1 MALVCL
7 ACIPF
12 LVGSFALRMKML
24 NGYQQKT
31 KKAYE
36 RSAQIACE
44 GTSNIRTVAA
54 LTREEELW
62 NIYHEMLEEPMRQ
75 GFNNAFFSSTTYA
88 FAQVIYCLSMLINSI
103 IIINRVFFI
112 YSVSIP

>member
-12 LVGSFALRMKML
+12 LVGLFALRMQML

-36 RSAQIACE
+36 HSAQVACE
-44 GTSNIRTVAA
+44 GTSNIMTVAA
-54 LTREEELW
+54 LTREEDLW
-62 NIYHEMLEEPMRQ
+62 NIYHELLEEPMKQ
-75 GFNNAFFSSTTYA
+75 GFKNAFFSSITFA
-88 FAQVIYCLSMLINSI
+88 FAQVINCSFYKKNITLYCN
-103 IIINRVFFI
+103 
-112 YSVSIP
+112 Y

>member
-12 LVGSFALRMKML
+12 LVGLFALRMKML

-36 RSAQIACE
+36 YSAQIACE

-54 LTREEELW
+54 LTREEDLW
-62 NIYHEMLEEPMRQ
+62 NIYHELLDEPMKQ
-75 GFNNAFFSSTTYA
+75 GFNNAFLSSITYA
-88 FAQVIYCLSMLINSI
+88 FAQVINCLKKKKDSI
-103 IIINRVFFI
+103 TIINRATFI
-112 YSVSIP
+112 YSV